1 MSQSHR
7 SRGRFAVLVAAFAAV
22 LAFAVPSAAQAASLT
37 QTDFTLKSSWV
48 SYISNPF
55 WANAQ
60 PITTSWS
67 SLGANT
73 YAVPVTGTTGNV
85 RTHSG
90 NIAFDVDL
98 HDIHVTL
105 ANLTVTRAS
114 STATTATVSA
124 DVSYDPVSSETI
136 VSDRRDVFTFPLT
149 SGVTGPDGEKTFTD
163 RVLSLT
169 AGGAQLFNGG
179 SNGSYAAGQAWG
191 DISVVF
197 P

>member
-37 QTDFTLKSSWV
+37 QTDFTLKTSWV
-48 SYISNPF
+48 NYISSPF
-55 WANAQ
+55 WKNAQ
-60 PITTSWS
+60 PITTSWT
-67 SLGANT
+67 SLGSNT
-73 YAVPVTGTTGNV
+73 YAVPASGTSSTA
-85 RTHSG
+85 RTHTGS
-90 NIAFDVDL
+90 IAFDVDL

-105 ANLTVTRAS
+105 ANLGVTRNL
-114 STATTATVSA
+114 STGVATVSA

-136 VSDRRDVFTFPLT
+136 VSDRRDVFTFDATAPAE
-149 SGVTGPDGEKTFTD
+149 GDDGEAIYTD

>member
-7 SRGRFAVLVAAFAAV
+7 SRGRFAVLAAAFVAA

-37 QTDFTLKSSWV
+37 QTDFTLKTSWV
-48 SYISNPF
+48 NYISNPL
-55 WANAQ
+55 WKNAQ
-60 PITTSWS
+60 PITTSWT
-67 SLGANT
+67 SLGSNT
-73 YAVPVTGTTGNV
+73 YAVPVTGTSSTV

-90 NIAFDVDL
+90 SIAFDVDL

-105 ANLTVTRAS
+105 ANLTVTGN
-114 STATTATVSA
+114 TTTGVATVSA
-124 DVSYDPVSSETI
+124 DVTYDPVSSETI

-149 SGVTGPDGEKTFTD
+149 GGVEGDDGETTFTD